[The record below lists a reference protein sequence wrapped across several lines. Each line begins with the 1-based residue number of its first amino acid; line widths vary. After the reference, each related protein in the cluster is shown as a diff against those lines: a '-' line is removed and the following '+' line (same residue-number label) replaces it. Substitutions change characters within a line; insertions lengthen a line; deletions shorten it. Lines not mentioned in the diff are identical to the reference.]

1 MRWFIKNTPSALP
14 TPGLQW
20 PLEVKLF
27 NATVT
32 ILRYVYQWYIIKT
45 TFVYSCTAHNCIFTV
60 CGLLNTTPQS
70 SYSSMSCSLTTASS
84 VFSAG
89 QAGGQGSARFL
100 TWPENEQTLT
110 VDYTGA
116 ELWRP
121 VNSSQQM
128 VSKACGNS
136 TSVSGNTLCWKDD
149 QQILQADAVEVFY
162 SKMLLTCREKTL
174 RHADFNGSEI

>member
-45 TFVYSCTAHNCIFTV
+45 TFVYSCTANNCIFTV

-70 SYSSMSCSLTTASS
+70 SYSSVSCSLTTASS

-110 VDYTGA
+110 VDYTKSASPEGHRPLSTAGA

-149 QQILQADAVEVFY
+149 QQILQADAV
-162 SKMLLTCREKTL
+162 
-174 RHADFNGSEI
+174 